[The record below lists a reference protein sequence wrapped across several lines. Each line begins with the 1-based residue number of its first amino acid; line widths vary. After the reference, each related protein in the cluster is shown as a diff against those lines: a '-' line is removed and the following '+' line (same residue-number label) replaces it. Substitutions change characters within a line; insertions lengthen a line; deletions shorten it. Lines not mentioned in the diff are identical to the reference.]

1 LSGDGLALLAL
12 ASQENGL
19 YNLTHIEEAEN
30 AMSNDFDTVPV
41 KEVIELPPEKPN
53 LLAVLVDILETL
65 LLSVVLFFLINA
77 VSARIRID
85 GSSMEPN
92 LHHGEFVIVSK
103 INYRFGEPER
113 GDVVVFDFPRNITQE
128 YIKRVIGL
136 PGEEIRVANGKVHV
150 NGVMLEEP
158 YIKVE
163 PNYEG
168 EWTVPENT
176 LFVLGDN
183 RNNSS
188 DSHNWGTVPQENI
201 VGEALLVY
209 WPPNSWGLVNRAHP
223 VLASD

>member
-1 LSGDGLALLAL
+1 MTYDL
-12 ASQENGL
+12 N
-19 YNLTHIEEAEN
+19 
-30 AMSNDFDTVPV
+30 TVP
-41 KEVIELPPEKPN
+41 IPEEDPRPGRPN
-53 LLAVLVDILETL
+53 LVGILVDILETL

-103 INYRFGEPER
+103 VNYRLGEPER
-113 GDVVVFDFPRNITQE
+113 GDVVVFDFPRNITEE

-136 PGEEIRVANGKVHV
+136 PGEVIRIKDGQIFVDNVALV
-150 NGVMLEEP
+150 EP
-158 YIKVE
+158 YIKME
-163 PNYEG
+163 PRYEG
-168 EWTVPENT
+168 EWVVSGDE

-188 DSHNWGTVPQENI
+188 DSHNWGMVPMENV

-209 WPPNSWGLVNRAHP
+209 WPPGSWGVVNGAKP

>member
-1 LSGDGLALLAL
+1 MTIEFEPIST
-12 ASQENGL
+12 EN
-19 YNLTHIEEAEN
+19 EEN
-30 AMSNDFDTVPV
+30 
-41 KEVIELPPEKPN
+41 IPEKPN
-53 LLAVLVDILETL
+53 LLGVLIDILETL

-136 PGEEIRVANGKVHV
+136 PGEHILVEDGNVYVNEII
-150 NGVMLEEP
+150 LSEP
-158 YIKVE
+158 YLIME
-163 PNYEG
+163 PQYEG
-168 EWTVPENT
+168 EWVVPEDT

-188 DSHNWGTVPQENI
+188 DSHTWGMVPMNNVI
-201 VGEALLVY
+201 GEALVVY
-209 WPPNSWGLVNRAHP
+209 WPPSSWGLINGTNP

>member
-1 LSGDGLALLAL
+1 MTEEFDSLQL
-12 ASQENGL
+12 EN
-19 YNLTHIEEAEN
+19 EEN
-30 AMSNDFDTVPV
+30 R
-41 KEVIELPPEKPN
+41 PERPN
-53 LLAVLVDILETL
+53 LLGVLVDILETL

-103 INYRFGEPER
+103 INYRIGEPER

-136 PGEEIRVANGKVHV
+136 PSEQVHIEDGIV
-150 NGVMLEEP
+150 YINGVMLSEP
-158 YIKVE
+158 YLMID
-163 PNYEG
+163 PQYEG
-168 EWTVPENT
+168 EWVVLEDT

-188 DSHNWGTVPQENI
+188 DSHNWGMVPMENI

-209 WPPNSWGLVNRAHP
+209 WPPDSWGLVNGASP
-223 VLASD
+223 VLASE

>member
-1 LSGDGLALLAL
+1 MG
-12 ASQENGL
+12 EIN
-19 YNLTHIEEAEN
+19 NMT
-30 AMSNDFDTVPV
+30 NDFVSLGD
-41 KEVIELPPEKPN
+41 ESELKNEGKPN
-53 LLAVLVDILETL
+53 LLGVLIDILETL

-77 VSARIRID
+77 VSARIKID

-103 INYRFGEPER
+103 LNYRFGEPER

-136 PGEEIRVANGKVHV
+136 PGEHIRVEDGKLYV
-150 NGVMLEEP
+150 NNIMLSEP
-158 YIKVE
+158 YINIEQK
-163 PNYEG
+163 YEG
-168 EWTVPENT
+168 DWDVPENT

-188 DSHNWGTVPQENI
+188 DSHTWGMVPMNNVI
-201 VGEALLVY
+201 GEALMVY
-209 WPPNSWGLVNRAHP
+209 WPPSSWGLINGANP

>member
-1 LSGDGLALLAL
+1 MTGEL
-12 ASQENGL
+12 
-19 YNLTHIEEAEN
+19 
-30 AMSNDFDTVPV
+30 DTIPIKVEDPR
-41 KEVIELPPEKPN
+41 PDRPN
-53 LLAVLVDILETL
+53 LLGILVDILETL

-103 INYRFGEPER
+103 INYRLGEPQR

-136 PGEEIRVANGKVHV
+136 PGEEIKIKNGQVFV
-150 NGVMLEEP
+150 NGVALTEP
-158 YIKVE
+158 YLMME
-163 PNYEG
+163 PRYEG
-168 EWTVPENT
+168 EWLVQEDE

-188 DSHNWGTVPQENI
+188 DSHNWGMVPMENV

-209 WPPNSWGLVNRAHP
+209 WPPSSWGVINGANP

>member
-1 LSGDGLALLAL
+1 MTIEFEPIST
-12 ASQENGL
+12 EN
-19 YNLTHIEEAEN
+19 EEN
-30 AMSNDFDTVPV
+30 
-41 KEVIELPPEKPN
+41 IPEKPN
-53 LLAVLVDILETL
+53 LLGVLIDILETL

-136 PGEEIRVANGKVHV
+136 PGEHILVEDGNVYVNEII
-150 NGVMLEEP
+150 LSEP
-158 YIKVE
+158 YLIME
-163 PNYEG
+163 PQYEG
-168 EWTVPENT
+168 EWVVPEDT

-188 DSHNWGTVPQENI
+188 DSHTWGMVPLNNVI
-201 VGEALLVY
+201 GEALVVY
-209 WPPNSWGLVNRAHP
+209 WPPSSWGLINGTNP
-223 VLASD
+223 VMASD

>member
-1 LSGDGLALLAL
+1 MTSEFDPI
-12 ASQENGL
+12 S
-19 YNLTHIEEAEN
+19 IPEE
-30 AMSNDFDTVPV
+30 DPR
-41 KEVIELPPEKPN
+41 PERPN
-53 LLAVLVDILETL
+53 LLGILVDILETL

-103 INYRFGEPER
+103 VNYRIGEPER

-128 YIKRVIGL
+128 YIKRIIGL
-136 PGEEIRVANGKVHV
+136 PGEEIRIQEGQIFVDGVALV
-150 NGVMLEEP
+150 EP
-158 YIKVE
+158 YLKME
-163 PNYEG
+163 PRYEG
-168 EWTVPENT
+168 EWIVSDDE

-188 DSHNWGTVPQENI
+188 DSHNWGMVPMENV

-209 WPPNSWGLVNRAHP
+209 WPPSSWGVINGAKP

>member
-1 LSGDGLALLAL
+1 MTIEFEPIST
-12 ASQENGL
+12 EN
-19 YNLTHIEEAEN
+19 EEN
-30 AMSNDFDTVPV
+30 
-41 KEVIELPPEKPN
+41 IPEKPN
-53 LLAVLVDILETL
+53 LLGVLIDILETL

-136 PGEEIRVANGKVHV
+136 PGEHVLVEDGDVYVNEII
-150 NGVMLEEP
+150 LSEP
-158 YIKVE
+158 YIAME
-163 PNYEG
+163 PQYEG
-168 EWTVPENT
+168 EWVVPEDT

-188 DSHNWGTVPQENI
+188 DSHTWGMVPMNNVI
-201 VGEALLVY
+201 GEALVVY
-209 WPPNSWGLVNRAHP
+209 WPPSSWGLINGTNP

>member
-1 LSGDGLALLAL
+1 M
-12 ASQENGL
+12 ENEL
-19 YNLTHIEEAEN
+19 
-30 AMSNDFDTVPV
+30 DTVPI
-41 KEVIELPPEKPN
+41 KEVIEPSSEKPN

-103 INYRFGEPER
+103 VNYRFGEPER

-136 PGEEIRVANGKVHV
+136 PGEQIKIENGWVFVNDVA
-150 NGVMLEEP
+150 LQEP
-158 YIKVE
+158 YLMME
-163 PNYEG
+163 PWYEG
-168 EWTVPENT
+168 EWVVPENS

-188 DSHNWGTVPQENI
+188 DSHNWGTVPVENV

-209 WPPNSWGLVNRAHP
+209 WPPNSWGLVNGARP

>member
-1 LSGDGLALLAL
+1 MTNEL
-12 ASQENGL
+12 
-19 YNLTHIEEAEN
+19 
-30 AMSNDFDTVPV
+30 DTIPI
-41 KEVIELPPEKPN
+41 KSDDPKPERPN
-53 LLAVLVDILETL
+53 LLGILVDILETL

-103 INYRFGEPER
+103 VNYKLGEPER
-113 GDVVVFDFPRNITQE
+113 GDVVVFDFPRNITEE

-136 PGEEIRVANGKVHV
+136 PGEKIKIKDGQVYV
-150 NGVMLEEP
+150 NGAILTEP
-158 YIKVE
+158 YLMVE
-163 PNYEG
+163 PRYEG
-168 EWTVPENT
+168 EWVVEEDE

-188 DSHNWGTVPQENI
+188 DSHNWGTVPMENV
-201 VGEALLVY
+201 VGEALIVY
-209 WPPNSWGLVNRAHP
+209 WPPSSWGLVNGANP

>member
-1 LSGDGLALLAL
+1 MTD
-12 ASQENGL
+12 EMD
-19 YNLTHIEEAEN
+19 TIPIKVEE
-30 AMSNDFDTVPV
+30 PR
-41 KEVIELPPEKPN
+41 PERPN
-53 LLAVLVDILETL
+53 LLGILVDILETL

-103 INYRFGEPER
+103 VNYKIGEPER

-136 PGEEIRVANGKVHV
+136 PGEEIKINNGQVYV
-150 NGVMLEEP
+150 NGEALDEP
-158 YIKVE
+158 YLKME
-163 PNYEG
+163 PQYEG
-168 EWTVPENT
+168 AWVVEENE

-188 DSHNWGTVPQENI
+188 DSHNWGMVPMENV

-209 WPPNSWGLVNRAHP
+209 WPPSSWGLINGANP
-223 VLASD
+223 ALASD

>member
-1 LSGDGLALLAL
+1 MTIEFDPLSAE
-12 ASQENGL
+12 S
-19 YNLTHIEEAEN
+19 EEQ
-30 AMSNDFDTVPV
+30 
-41 KEVIELPPEKPN
+41 IPEKPN
-53 LLAVLVDILETL
+53 LLGVLIDILETL

-136 PGEEIRVANGKVHV
+136 PGDHILIEDGNVYVNEII
-150 NGVMLEEP
+150 LSEP
-158 YIKVE
+158 YLIME
-163 PNYEG
+163 PQYEG
-168 EWTVPENT
+168 EWDVPENT

-188 DSHNWGTVPQENI
+188 DSHTWGTVPMSNVI
-201 VGEALLVY
+201 GEALVVY
-209 WPPNSWGLVNRAHP
+209 WPPSSWGLINGTNP

>member
-1 LSGDGLALLAL
+1 MTIEFDPLSTE
-12 ASQENGL
+12 SEEN
-19 YNLTHIEEAEN
+19 I
-30 AMSNDFDTVPV
+30 
-41 KEVIELPPEKPN
+41 PEKPN
-53 LLAVLVDILETL
+53 LLGVLIDILETL

-77 VSARIRID
+77 VSARIKID

-136 PGEEIRVANGKVHV
+136 PGDHILVEDGIVYV
-150 NGVMLEEP
+150 NDIMLSEP
-158 YIKVE
+158 YLTRE
-163 PNYEG
+163 PQYEG
-168 EWTVPENT
+168 EWDVPENT

-188 DSHNWGTVPQENI
+188 DSHTWGMVPLSNVI
-201 VGEALLVY
+201 GEALLVY
-209 WPPNSWGLVNRAHP
+209 WPPSSWGLINGTNP